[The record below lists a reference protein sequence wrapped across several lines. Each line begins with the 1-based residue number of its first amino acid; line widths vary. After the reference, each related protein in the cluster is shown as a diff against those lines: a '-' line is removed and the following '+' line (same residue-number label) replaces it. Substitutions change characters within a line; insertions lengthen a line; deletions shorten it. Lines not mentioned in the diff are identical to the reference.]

1 LKAFQF
7 SLDRV
12 LEWYA
17 ARLLVEES
25 QLRRFT
31 VQLTDLERAAE
42 SLEQSRASAGDEI
55 RQATFVDGRDLT
67 ALDAY
72 RVQTGRRKEALRRR
86 LVEARKQVAAQR
98 ERLLEARRKH
108 RLVEKLR
115 ERRVAEWMMESNR
128 EIEQNAAESHLARL
142 SREK

>member
-1 LKAFQF
+1 
-7 SLDRV
+7 
-12 LEWYA
+12 
-17 ARLLVEES
+17 LLVEES
-25 QLRRFT
+25 RAVSLRTLTVWRISQSRLRRET
-31 VQLTDLERAAE
+31 KSVCDARDAGTDP
-42 SLEQSRASAGDEI
+42 
-55 RQATFVDGRDLT
+55 
-67 ALDAY
+67 LDAY
-72 RVQTGRRKEALRRR
+72 RVQTGRRKEALRQR

-115 ERRVAEWMMESNR
+115 ERRVAEWVMESNR

>member
-17 ARLLVEES
+17 AQLLVEES

-31 VQLTDLERAAE
+31 LQLTDLERAAE
-42 SLEQSRASAGDEI
+42 SLEHSRATAGDEI
-55 RQATFVDGRDLT
+55 RQSAFVEGRDLT

-72 RVQTGRRKEALRRR
+72 RVQIGKQKEALRQR

-98 ERLLEARRKH
+98 ERLLAARRKH

-115 ERRVAEWMMESNR
+115 ERRVAEWVMESNR